1 MQGQAIVNR
10 ILLDAQEKA
19 KQVVDNANLKAEEIL
34 ANAEN
39 FANEKQQEAE
49 LKAQEKTA
57 EIADRNNTLAKI
69 EGRKIILNK
78 KQNILKDLKN
88 QALDVLLS
96 LKKADMLKM
105 IEKLLKKNATSAE
118 TLFVNVKG
126 ITLKDVN
133 SLEVV
138 KKLKLDVCKGSFEQE
153 GLVLS
158 SESCDKNLLFADLIS
173 VAFDEVADEINAVL
187 F

>member
-39 FANEKQQEAE
+39 FASEKQQEAE

-78 KQNILKDLKN
+78 KQNR
-88 QALDVLLS
+88 
-96 LKKADMLKM
+96 
-105 IEKLLKKNATSAE
+105 
-118 TLFVNVKG
+118 
-126 ITLKDVN
+126 
-133 SLEVV
+133 
-138 KKLKLDVCKGSFEQE
+138 
-153 GLVLS
+153 
-158 SESCDKNLLFADLIS
+158 
-173 VAFDEVADEINAVL
+173 
-187 F
+187 